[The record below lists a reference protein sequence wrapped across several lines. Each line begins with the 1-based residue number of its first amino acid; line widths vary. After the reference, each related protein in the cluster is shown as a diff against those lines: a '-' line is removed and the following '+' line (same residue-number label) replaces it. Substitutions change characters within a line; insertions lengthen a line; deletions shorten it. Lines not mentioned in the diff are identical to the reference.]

1 MIRSNAL
8 TDMTP
13 LHLPGHGHDY
23 DLPATIS
30 MNPMRSMRMVKIM
43 RMKMRVRRKM
53 MTIIGITWMM
63 VTFQ

>member
-1 MIRSNAL
+1 M
-8 TDMTP
+8 D
-13 LHLPGHGHDY
+13 DY

-53 MTIIGITWMM
+53 MTIIGITLMM